1 MNNVMDLNDCWEKLP
16 QSFYKQADVVKIAKE
31 LIGKILVTR
40 FNNKLTAGRIVETE
54 AYNGIID
61 KASHAYGERRTART
75 EIMYANGGKAYV
87 YLCYGI
93 HHLFNVVTNNKNVP
107 HAVLIRAIEPLVGID
122 EMLKRT
128 RKKQLDN
135 TLTKGPGNVS
145 RALGITTNYN
155 GVALTNNII
164 FIAKDDYVLNE
175 KDIIAT
181 ARIGVNYAEEDAL
194 LPYRFILTTSK
205 YVSGKKIKT

>member
-1 MNNVMDLNDCWEKLP
+1 MNNVMDLNDCWKKLP
-16 QSFYKQADVVKIAKE
+16 QSFYEQADVVNIAKE
-31 LIGKILVTR
+31 LIGKVLVTR
-40 FNNKLTAGRIVETE
+40 VNNKLTAGRIVETE

-61 KASHAYGERRTART
+61 KASHAYGEKRTART

-128 RKKQLDN
+128 QKKQLDN

-155 GVALTNNII
+155 GVALTNNTI

>member
-1 MNNVMDLNDCWEKLP
+1 MNNVMDLNDCWKKLP
-16 QSFYKQADVVKIAKE
+16 QSFYEQADVVNIAKE
-31 LIGKILVTR
+31 LIGKVLVTR

-61 KASHAYGERRTART
+61 KASHAYGEKRTART

-128 RKKQLDN
+128 QKKQLDN

-155 GVALTNNII
+155 GVALTDNTI